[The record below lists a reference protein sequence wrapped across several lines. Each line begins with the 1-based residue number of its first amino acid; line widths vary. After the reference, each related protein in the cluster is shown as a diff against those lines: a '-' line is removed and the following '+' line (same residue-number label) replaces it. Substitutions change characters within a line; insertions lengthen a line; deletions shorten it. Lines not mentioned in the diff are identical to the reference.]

1 MIYDYIACR
10 MAQAFIIVVLAMGI
24 IGFVQDFIL

>member
-10 MAQAFIIVVLAMGI
+10 IAQAFIIVVFAMGVM
-24 IGFVQDFIL
+24 GFVQDFIL